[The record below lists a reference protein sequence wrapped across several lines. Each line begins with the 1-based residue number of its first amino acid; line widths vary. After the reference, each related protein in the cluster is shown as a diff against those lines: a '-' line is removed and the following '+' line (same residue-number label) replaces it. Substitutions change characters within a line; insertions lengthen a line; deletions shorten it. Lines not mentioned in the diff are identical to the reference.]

1 MLWIKALHI
10 GFVVCWFSGLF
21 YLPRIF
27 VNLAMAPATSDERK
41 RLLLMA
47 RKLYRFMQPLAI
59 LALVFGTWLWLGLG
73 IGKGAGWM
81 HAKLALIGLLV
92 AYHLYCG
99 RILRGFEQSTVSRS
113 HIWFRWF
120 NEAPVLL
127 LFAILVLVVVK
138 PF

>member
-27 VNLAMAPATSDERK
+27 VNLAMAPATGDERT
-41 RLLLMA
+41 RLLVMA

-59 LALVFGTWLWLGLG
+59 LALAFGTWLWLGLG

-99 RILRGFEQSTVSRS
+99 RMLRRFEQSTVSRS